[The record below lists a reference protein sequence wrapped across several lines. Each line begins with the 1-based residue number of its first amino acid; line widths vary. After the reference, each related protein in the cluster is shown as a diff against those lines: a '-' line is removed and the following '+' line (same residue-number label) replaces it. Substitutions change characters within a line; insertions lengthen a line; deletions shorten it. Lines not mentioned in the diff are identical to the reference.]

1 MPVRES
7 SSKQGKAV
15 GSGTRRP
22 TDDRDGGAAVAE
34 GADPPADDEGR
45 TSTARKF
52 SFWGFAAVLTVA
64 LIVGVGIALSAAVK
78 AYTRS
83 EQRADAENQV
93 TLTHISIRR
102 AQQDALITRAQI
114 VATQADA
121 DKRFAEAVGIR
132 RAQDEIS
139 RTLTG
144 NYLQYEAIQAQKA
157 VATSGRNNTLIYV
170 PSGGNGVP
178 LVQDPQNVN
187 RLRSTP

>member
-1 MPVRES
+1 MAVRES
-7 SSKQGKAV
+7 ASKQGKAV
-15 GSGTRRP
+15 AG
-22 TDDRDGGAAVAE
+22 E
-34 GADPPADDEGR
+34 ADPLAEQGGR
-45 TSTARKF
+45 STAQKLG
-52 SFWGFAAVLTVA
+52 FWGFATGLILVLV
-64 LIVGVGIALSAAVK
+64 VGVGIALSAAVK
-78 AYTRS
+78 AYTRA
-83 EQRADAENQV
+83 EQRYDAENRV
-93 TLTHISIRR
+93 SLTHIAIRQAEQH
-102 AQQDALITRAQI
+102 AQITRAQI

-178 LVQDPQNVN
+178 LVQDPQTVN
-187 RLRSTP
+187 RLRPTPAP

>member
-1 MPVRES
+1 V
-7 SSKQGKAV
+7 
-15 GSGTRRP
+15 
-22 TDDRDGGAAVAE
+22 
-34 GADPPADDEGR
+34 
-45 TSTARKF
+45 
-52 SFWGFAAVLTVA
+52 

-78 AYTRS
+78 AYKRA
-83 EQRADAENQV
+83 EQRADADNKV
-93 TLTHISIRR
+93 TLAHIAIRR

-157 VATSGRNNTLIYV
+157 VATSGKNNTLIYV
-170 PSGGNGVP
+170 PSGPNGVP
-178 LVQDPQNVN
+178 LVQDPLNV
-187 RLRSTP
+187 RPLRSTTTPAP